1 MENKRLYGRI
11 CYLQRQMSRENNY
24 MFSEYGIT
32 PIQMHV
38 LIFVHKSVNEGK
50 SVCQKD
56 IEKYINLRASSV
68 SSLVGTL
75 EKTGLIMRTVSEGD
89 ARTKFVTL
97 TEKGTDV
104 CIKNKLLMEKC
115 DALVQSAL
123 TDEEQEI
130 FNSLL
135 NKILAEI
142 QKQEKEVKND

>member
-1 MENKRLYGRI
+1 
-11 CYLQRQMSRENNY
+11 MSRENNY